1 MPAGTIDAIEQ
12 QFDLSNVPAI
22 PFEGNRMAVEVG
34 GGEDPSEVLVQVE
47 RAFDLFETLLYRKS
61 FRQLT

>member
-1 MPAGTIDAIEQ
+1 
-12 QFDLSNVPAI
+12 
-22 PFEGNRMAVEVG
+22 MAVEVG